1 MINAALDFFSKEING
16 YLNNIANTTGEDYIV
31 VSSVVSEGKLA
42 IPEKTMGITLMN
54 IEEDRVV
61 KDQRVTVK
69 NMLGDIETRNPDIYL
84 NLYVL
89 ISANFNHADTE
100 SPTLDYL
107 EGLKK
112 LSQVI
117 AFFQGKNVFTQA
129 NSPLLATID
138 KNIERLSIELFSF
151 NFEQMNHFWSIIGHS
166 YLPSVLYKIRMITVQ
181 ENVQL
186 APDGLVENILLNTR
200 TKLWVDRKSVV

>member
-16 YLNNIANTTGEDYIV
+16 YLNHVANTTNDEYIV
-31 VSSVVSEGKLA
+31 VSSIVSDGKLA

-54 IEEDRVV
+54 IEEDRAL
-61 KDQRVTVK
+61 KDQRVSVK
-69 NMLGDIETRNPDIYL
+69 NMFGDIETRNPDIYL

-89 ISANFNHADTE
+89 ISANFNSAGTE

-107 EGLKK
+107 EGLKR

-138 KNIERLSIELFSF
+138 KNIERLSAELFSF

-186 APDGLVENILLNTR
+186 VPDGLVENILLNTKTR
-200 TKLWVDRKSVV
+200 L

>member
-16 YLNNIANTTGEDYIV
+16 YLNHVANTSNEDFIV

-42 IPEKTMGITLMN
+42 IPDKTMGITLMN
-54 IEEDRVV
+54 IEEDRAL

-69 NMLGDIETRNPDIYL
+69 NMFGDIETRNPDIYL

-89 ISANFNHADTE
+89 ISANFNFPGTE

-117 AFFQGKNVFTQA
+117 AFFQSKNVFTQA

-138 KNIERLSIELFSF
+138 KNIERLSAELFSF

-186 APDGLVENILLNTR
+186 VPDGLVENILINTKTR
-200 TKLWVDRKSVV
+200 L

>member
-200 TKLWVDRKSVV
+200 TKL

>member
-16 YLNNIANTTGEDYIV
+16 YLNHVANTANDEYIV
-31 VSSVVSEGKLA
+31 VSSIVSDGKLA

-54 IEEDRVV
+54 IEEDRAL
-61 KDQRVTVK
+61 KDQRVSVK
-69 NMLGDIETRNPDIYL
+69 NMFGDIETRNPDIYL

-89 ISANFNHADTE
+89 ISANFNSAGTE

-107 EGLKK
+107 EGLKR

-138 KNIERLSIELFSF
+138 KNIERLSAELFSF

-186 APDGLVENILLNTR
+186 VPDGLVENILLNTKTR
-200 TKLWVDRKSVV
+200 L

>member
-16 YLNNIANTTGEDYIV
+16 YLNHVANTTDDEFIV
-31 VSSVVSEGKLA
+31 VSSIVSDGKLA
-42 IPEKTMGITLMN
+42 IPDKTMGITLMN
-54 IEEDRVV
+54 IEEDRAL
-61 KDQRVTVK
+61 KDQRVSVK
-69 NMLGDIETRNPDIYL
+69 NMFGDIETRNPDIYL

-89 ISANFNHADTE
+89 ISANFNSAETE

-107 EGLKK
+107 EGLKR

-138 KNIERLSIELFSF
+138 KNIERLSAELFSF

-166 YLPSVLYKIRMITVQ
+166 YLPSVLYKIRVITVQ

-186 APDGLVENILLNTR
+186 VPDGLVENILLNTKTR
-200 TKLWVDRKSVV
+200 L

>member
-1 MINAALDFFSKEING
+1 LLS
-16 YLNNIANTTGEDYIV
+16 
-31 VSSVVSEGKLA
+31 
-42 IPEKTMGITLMN
+42 
-54 IEEDRVV
+54 IEEDRAGQ
-61 KDQRVTVK
+61 DQRVSGK
-69 NMLGDIETRNPDIYL
+69 NRFGDSETRIPAIYL

-89 ISANFNHADTE
+89 ISANFNSAETE

-107 EGLKK
+107 EGLKR

-138 KNIERLSIELFSF
+138 KNIERLSAELFSF

-166 YLPSVLYKIRMITVQ
+166 YLPSVLYKIRVITVQ

-186 APDGLVENILLNTR
+186 VPDGLVENILLNTKTR
-200 TKLWVDRKSVV
+200 L

>member
-16 YLNNIANTTGEDYIV
+16 YLNHVANTTDDEFIV
-31 VSSVVSEGKLA
+31 VSSIVLDGKLA
-42 IPEKTMGITLMN
+42 IPDKTMGITLMN
-54 IEEDRVV
+54 IEEDRAL

-69 NMLGDIETRNPDIYL
+69 NMFGDIETRNPDIYL

-89 ISANFNHADTE
+89 ISANFTSAGTE

-107 EGLKK
+107 EGLKR

-138 KNIERLSIELFSF
+138 KNIERLSAELFSF

-186 APDGLVENILLNTR
+186 VPDGLVENILINTKTR
-200 TKLWVDRKSVV
+200 L